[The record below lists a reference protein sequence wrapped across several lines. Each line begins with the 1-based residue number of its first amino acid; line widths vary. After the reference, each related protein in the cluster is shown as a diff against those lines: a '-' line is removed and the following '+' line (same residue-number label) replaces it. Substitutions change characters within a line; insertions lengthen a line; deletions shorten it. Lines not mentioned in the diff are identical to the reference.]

1 MNSSYNRG
9 MKTLISTTIRCLS
22 TLLLFPF
29 LILGE
34 LQKTMS
40 LLDDL
45 KAAVAHL
52 SGQVDTLL
60 ADDNADAEAVKAAEA
75 ARDAALAELA
85 TAQADLA
92 AALAAEQAAKDA
104 EAAAEAALAEAQA
117 NAVDADVVKSVTD
130 ISDKIEPPVVVEPTP
145 EVPAEETPAE

>member
-1 MNSSYNRG
+1 
-9 MKTLISTTIRCLS
+9 
-22 TLLLFPF
+22 
-29 LILGE
+29 
-34 LQKTMS
+34 MS